1 MISERVRA
9 GRLLYM
15 GRPLATEKADILE
28 IPGIYIYIHMYI
40 RYIYIYIYLY
50 IYIYIYIYIYLS
62 ISG

>member
-28 IPGIYIYIHMYI
+28 IPGIYIYTYV
-40 RYIYIYIYLY
+40 YTIYIYIFEY
-50 IYIYIYIYIYLS
+50 IWINYNGLTS
-62 ISG
+62 